1 MIIKKAKRDMQY
13 IQENVPH
20 TIYDK
25 SIAMVIL
32 TAFNLEDNFKIL
44 LYKVYCS
51 TIRMRGSESDH
62 SQ

>member
-1 MIIKKAKRDMQY
+1 MQY

-25 SIAMVIL
+25 SIAKVIF
-32 TAFNLEDNFKIL
+32 TAFNLEDNFEIL

-51 TIRMRGSESDH
+51 TIRMRGSKSDH